1 MEDFSIS
8 EIPLADCISDCTG
21 SLAYQGCSLRPVCPL
36 SELASPHGGFMEPLS
51 LAVLLSEDGSSKR
64 RRGRRRRR
72 RKPGNKNQAPK
83 ENGRQPSS
91 QEIERALSRFKAEP
105 RPMGIPKVIDPP
117 PKKVEI
123 RWKTNAVPKPVQVS
137 AGKIS
142 CVPGEFGFL
151 PEERVQEIAV
161 QLEGMPISL
170 EQALSLRAALNQE
183 KSVYS
188 HSKLMRRS
196 NEFSRRYDSGES
208 VISLSKRFDAPPVNT
223 FRAVLTGRGWTK
235 TRIKDT
241 LNKNPS
247 KLNKRDREQFE
258 LAESVD
264 RVSSVNQTETQNAAE
279 VFEEILCDHFSSLGI
294 RFRKQ
299 DDLLNEQKRSEG
311 RAIITPDL
319 LLLDD
324 VRINGIPCAWI
335 DAKHFFGADL
345 KFPRKKTQ
353 KQVDRYVAEYGQ
365 GAIVYRHGFCDG
377 LRLRGAVKL
386 DSSPL
391 DLQPL
396 EDFHENS
403 RKADD

>member
-1 MEDFSIS
+1 
-8 EIPLADCISDCTG
+8 
-21 SLAYQGCSLRPVCPL
+21 
-36 SELASPHGGFMEPLS
+36 
-51 LAVLLSEDGSSKR
+51 LSEDESAKR
-64 RRGRRRRR
+64 RRGRRRRHR
-72 RKPGNKNQAPK
+72 RPRKENTPPK
-83 ENGRQPSS
+83 EKGRGAKSE
-91 QEIERALSRFKAEP
+91 EIERALARFTANP
-105 RPMGIPKVIDPP
+105 RPMGIPKEINPP
-117 PKKVEI
+117 PEKVEI
-123 RWKTNAVPKPVQVS
+123 KWKTKAVTKEVQS
-137 AGKIS
+137 KAGKIA
-142 CVPGEFGFL
+142 CIPGEFGFL

-161 QLEGMPISL
+161 KLEGMPITL

-196 NEFSRRYDSGES
+196 NELSRRYDSGES
-208 VISLSKRFDAPPVNT
+208 VIALSKRFDAPPVNT
-223 FRAVLTGRGWTK
+223 FRAILTGRGWTK

-264 RVSSVNQTETQNAAE
+264 RVSSVNQTETQTAAE
-279 VFEEILCDHFSSLGI
+279 VFEEILCSYFESVGV
-294 RFRKQ
+294 RFRRQEELLREQTKQ
-299 DDLLNEQKRSEG
+299 EG

-324 VRINGIPCAWI
+324 VRINGVPCAWI

-345 KFPRKKTQ
+345 KFPKKKTQ

-365 GAIVYRHGFCDG
+365 GALVYRHGFCDG
-377 LRLRGAVKL
+377 LRLRGAIKL

-391 DLQPL
+391 DLKPL

-403 RKADD
+403 KS

>member
-1 MEDFSIS
+1 MGLLHLPRS
-8 EIPLADCISDCTG
+8 
-21 SLAYQGCSLRPVCPL
+21 
-36 SELASPHGGFMEPLS
+36 
-51 LAVLLSEDGSSKR
+51 LSEDENAKR

-72 RKPGNKNQAPK
+72 RRPRKESSHPK
-83 ENGRQPSS
+83 ENGRGAKSE
-91 QEIERALSRFKAEP
+91 EIERALARFTANP
-105 RPMGIPKVIDPP
+105 RPMGIPKEINPP
-117 PKKVEI
+117 PEKVEI
-123 RWKTNAVPKPVQVS
+123 KWKTKAVTKEVQS
-137 AGKIS
+137 KAGKIA
-142 CVPGEFGFL
+142 CIPGEFGFL
-151 PEERVQEIAV
+151 PEERVQEIAEK
-161 QLEGMPISL
+161 LEGLPISL

-196 NEFSRRYDSGES
+196 NELSRRYDSGES

-223 FRAVLTGRGWTK
+223 FRAILTGRGWTK

-264 RVSSVNQTETQNAAE
+264 RVSSVNQTETQTAAE
-279 VFEEILCDHFSSLGI
+279 VFEEILCSYFESVGV
-294 RFRKQ
+294 RFRRQ
-299 DDLLNEQKRSEG
+299 EDLLREQTKQEG

-324 VRINGIPCAWI
+324 VRINGVPCAWI

-345 KFPRKKTQ
+345 KFPKKKTQ

-365 GAIVYRHGFCDG
+365 GALVYRHGFCEG
-377 LRLRGAVKL
+377 LRLRGAIKL

-391 DLQPL
+391 DLKPL
-396 EDFHENS
+396 EEFHENS
-403 RKADD
+403 KS

>member
-1 MEDFSIS
+1 MGLLHLPRS
-8 EIPLADCISDCTG
+8 
-21 SLAYQGCSLRPVCPL
+21 
-36 SELASPHGGFMEPLS
+36 
-51 LAVLLSEDGSSKR
+51 LSEDESAKR

-72 RKPGNKNQAPK
+72 RRPRKENTPPK
-83 ENGRQPSS
+83 ENGRGAKSE
-91 QEIERALSRFKAEP
+91 EIERALARFTANP
-105 RPMGIPKVIDPP
+105 RPMGIPKEINPP
-117 PKKVEI
+117 PEKVEI
-123 RWKTNAVPKPVQVS
+123 KWKTKAVTKEVQNK
-137 AGKIS
+137 AGKIA
-142 CVPGEFGFL
+142 CIPGEFGFL

-161 QLEGMPISL
+161 KLDGMPISL

-196 NEFSRRYDSGES
+196 NELSRRYDSGES
-208 VISLSKRFDAPPVNT
+208 VIALSKRFDAPPVNT
-223 FRAVLTGRGWTK
+223 FRAILTGRGWTK
-235 TRIKDT
+235 NRIKET

-264 RVSSVNQTETQNAAE
+264 RVSSVNQTETQTAAE
-279 VFEEILCDHFSSLGI
+279 VFEEILCSYFESVGV
-294 RFRKQ
+294 RFRRQEELLREQTKQ
-299 DDLLNEQKRSEG
+299 EG

-324 VRINGIPCAWI
+324 VRINGVPCAWI

-345 KFPRKKTQ
+345 KFPKKKTQ

-365 GAIVYRHGFCDG
+365 GALVYRHGFCEG
-377 LRLRGAVKL
+377 LRLRGAIKL

-391 DLQPL
+391 DLKPL

-403 RKADD
+403 KS

>member
-1 MEDFSIS
+1 M
-8 EIPLADCISDCTG
+8 
-21 SLAYQGCSLRPVCPL
+21 
-36 SELASPHGGFMEPLS
+36 
-51 LAVLLSEDGSSKR
+51 SEDESAKR

-72 RKPGNKNQAPK
+72 RRPRK
-83 ENGRQPSS
+83 ENTPPKDNGRGAKSE
-91 QEIERALSRFKAEP
+91 EIERALARFTANP
-105 RPMGIPKVIDPP
+105 RPMGIPKEINPP
-117 PKKVEI
+117 PEKVEI
-123 RWKTNAVPKPVQVS
+123 KWKTKAVTKEVQS
-137 AGKIS
+137 KAGKIA
-142 CVPGEFGFL
+142 CIPGEFGFL

-161 QLEGMPISL
+161 KLDGMPITL

-196 NEFSRRYDSGES
+196 NELSRRYDSGES
-208 VISLSKRFDAPPVNT
+208 VIALSKRFDAPPVNT
-223 FRAVLTGRGWTK
+223 FRAILTGRGWTK

-264 RVSSVNQTETQNAAE
+264 RVSSVNQTETQTAAE
-279 VFEEILCDHFSSLGI
+279 VFEEILCSYFESVGV
-294 RFRKQ
+294 RFRRQEELLREQTKQ
-299 DDLLNEQKRSEG
+299 EG

-324 VRINGIPCAWI
+324 VRINGVPCAWI

-345 KFPRKKTQ
+345 KFPKKKTQ

-365 GAIVYRHGFCDG
+365 GALVYRHGFCEG
-377 LRLRGAVKL
+377 LRLRGAIKL

-391 DLQPL
+391 DLKPL

-403 RKADD
+403 KS

>member
-1 MEDFSIS
+1 MGLLHL
-8 EIPLADCISDCTG
+8 PW
-21 SLAYQGCSLRPVCPL
+21 
-36 SELASPHGGFMEPLS
+36 
-51 LAVLLSEDGSSKR
+51 LLSEDESAKR

-72 RKPGNKNQAPK
+72 RRPRKEKNLPK
-83 ENGRQPSS
+83 ENGRGAKSE
-91 QEIERALSRFKAEP
+91 EIERALARFTANP
-105 RPMGIPKVIDPP
+105 RPMGIPKEISPP
-117 PKKVEI
+117 PEKVEI
-123 RWKTNAVPKPVQVS
+123 KWKTKAVTKDVQRK
-137 AGKIS
+137 AGKIA
-142 CVPGEFGFL
+142 CIPGEFGFL
-151 PEERVQEIAV
+151 PEERVQEIAAK
-161 QLEGMPISL
+161 LDGMPISL

-196 NEFSRRYDSGES
+196 NELSRRYDSGES
-208 VISLSKRFDAPPVNT
+208 VIALSKRFDAPPVNT
-223 FRAVLTGRGWTK
+223 FRAILTGRGWTK

-264 RVSSVNQTETQNAAE
+264 RVSSVNQTETQTAAE
-279 VFEEILCDHFSSLGI
+279 VFEEILCSYFESVGI
-294 RFRKQ
+294 RFRRQEELLKEQTKQ
-299 DDLLNEQKRSEG
+299 EG

-324 VRINGIPCAWI
+324 VRINGVPCAWI

-345 KFPRKKTQ
+345 KFPKKKTQ

-365 GAIVYRHGFCDG
+365 GALVYRHGFCDG
-377 LRLRGAVKL
+377 LRLRGAIKL

-391 DLQPL
+391 DLKPL

-403 RKADD
+403 KS

>member
-1 MEDFSIS
+1 MGLLHL
-8 EIPLADCISDCTG
+8 P
-21 SLAYQGCSLRPVCPL
+21 RPL
-36 SELASPHGGFMEPLS
+36 SEDESA
-51 LAVLLSEDGSSKR
+51 KR

-72 RKPGNKNQAPK
+72 RRPRKENTPPK
-83 ENGRQPSS
+83 ENGRGAKSE
-91 QEIERALSRFKAEP
+91 EIERALARFTANP
-105 RPMGIPKVIDPP
+105 RPMGIPKEINPP
-117 PKKVEI
+117 PEKVEI
-123 RWKTNAVPKPVQVS
+123 KWKTKAVTKEVQNK
-137 AGKIS
+137 AGKIA
-142 CVPGEFGFL
+142 CIPGEFGFL

-161 QLEGMPISL
+161 KLDGMPITL

-196 NEFSRRYDSGES
+196 NELSRRYDSGES
-208 VISLSKRFDAPPVNT
+208 VIALSKRFDAPPVNT
-223 FRAVLTGRGWTK
+223 FRAILTGRGWTK
-235 TRIKDT
+235 NRIKET

-264 RVSSVNQTETQNAAE
+264 RVSSVNQTETQTAAE
-279 VFEEILCDHFSSLGI
+279 VFEEILCSYFESVGV
-294 RFRKQ
+294 RFRRQEELLREQTKQ
-299 DDLLNEQKRSEG
+299 EG
-311 RAIITPDL
+311 RAILTPDL

-324 VRINGIPCAWI
+324 VRINGVPCAWI

-345 KFPRKKTQ
+345 KFPKKKTQ

-365 GAIVYRHGFCDG
+365 GALVYRHGFCEG
-377 LRLRGAVKL
+377 LRLRGAIKL

-391 DLQPL
+391 DLKPL

-403 RKADD
+403 KS

>member
-1 MEDFSIS
+1 MS
-8 EIPLADCISDCTG
+8 EEESA
-21 SLAYQGCSLRPVCPL
+21 
-36 SELASPHGGFMEPLS
+36 
-51 LAVLLSEDGSSKR
+51 KR

-72 RKPGNKNQAPK
+72 RHPRKENNPPK
-83 ENGRQPSS
+83 ENGRGAKSE
-91 QEIERALSRFKAEP
+91 EIERALARFSASP
-105 RPMGIPKVIDPP
+105 RPMGIPEEINPP
-117 PKKVEI
+117 PEKVKI
-123 RWKTNAVPKPVQVS
+123 KWKTKAVTKEVQNR
-137 AGKIS
+137 AGKIA
-142 CVPGEFGFL
+142 CIPGEFGFL
-151 PEERVQEIAV
+151 PEERVQEIAAK
-161 QLEGMPISL
+161 LDGMPITL

-196 NEFSRRYDSGES
+196 NELSRRYDSGES
-208 VISLSKRFDAPPVNT
+208 VIALSKRFDAPPVNT
-223 FRAVLTGRGWTK
+223 FRAILTGRGWTK

-264 RVSSVNQTETQNAAE
+264 RVSSVNQTETQTAAE
-279 VFEEILCDHFSSLGI
+279 VFEEILCSYFESVGV
-294 RFRKQ
+294 RFRRQEELLREQTKQ
-299 DDLLNEQKRSEG
+299 EG

-324 VRINGIPCAWI
+324 VRINGVPCAWI

-345 KFPRKKTQ
+345 KFPKKKTQ

-365 GAIVYRHGFCDG
+365 GALVYRHGFCDG
-377 LRLRGAVKL
+377 LRLRGAIKL

-391 DLQPL
+391 DLKPL

-403 RKADD
+403 KS

>member
-1 MEDFSIS
+1 
-8 EIPLADCISDCTG
+8 
-21 SLAYQGCSLRPVCPL
+21 
-36 SELASPHGGFMEPLS
+36 
-51 LAVLLSEDGSSKR
+51 
-64 RRGRRRRR
+64 
-72 RKPGNKNQAPK
+72 
-83 ENGRQPSS
+83 
-91 QEIERALSRFKAEP
+91 
-105 RPMGIPKVIDPP
+105 MGIPKVIDPP
-117 PKKVEI
+117 PKRVNMS
-123 RWKTNAVPKPVQVS
+123 WKTNAVSRNVQNK
-137 AGKIS
+137 AGKIA
-142 CVPGEFGFL
+142 CIPGEFGFL
-151 PEERVQEIAV
+151 PEERVQEIAK
-161 QLEGMPISL
+161 QLDGMAISL

-196 NEFSRRYDSGES
+196 NEISRRYDSGES
-208 VISLSKRFDAPPVNT
+208 VMALSKRFDAPPVNT
-223 FRAVLTGRGWTK
+223 FRAILTGRGWTK

-247 KLNKRDREQFE
+247 KLNARDREQFE
-258 LAESVD
+258 LAESGD

-279 VFEEILCDHFSSLGI
+279 VFEEILCKHFTSLGI
-294 RFRKQ
+294 RFRRQ
-299 DDLLNEQKRSEG
+299 EELLNEQKKSEG

-324 VRINGIPCAWI
+324 VRINGVPCAWI

-345 KFPRKKTQ
+345 RFPKKKTQ

-391 DLQPL
+391 DLKPL
-396 EDFHENS
+396 EEFHENS
-403 RKADD
+403 KRDN

>member
-1 MEDFSIS
+1 
-8 EIPLADCISDCTG
+8 
-21 SLAYQGCSLRPVCPL
+21 
-36 SELASPHGGFMEPLS
+36 
-51 LAVLLSEDGSSKR
+51 LSEDESAKR

-72 RKPGNKNQAPK
+72 RRPRKENNLPK
-83 ENGRQPSS
+83 ENGRGAKSE
-91 QEIERALSRFKAEP
+91 EIERALARFTANP
-105 RPMGIPKVIDPP
+105 RPMGIPKEISPP
-117 PKKVEI
+117 PEKVEI
-123 RWKTNAVPKPVQVS
+123 KWKTKAVTKDVQRK
-137 AGKIS
+137 AGKIA
-142 CVPGEFGFL
+142 CIPGEFGFL
-151 PEERVQEIAV
+151 PEERVQEIAAK
-161 QLEGMPISL
+161 LDGMPISL

-196 NEFSRRYDSGES
+196 NELSRRYDSGES
-208 VISLSKRFDAPPVNT
+208 VIALSKRFDAPPVNT
-223 FRAVLTGRGWTK
+223 FRAILTGRGWTK

-264 RVSSVNQTETQNAAE
+264 RVSSVNQTETQTAAE
-279 VFEEILCDHFSSLGI
+279 VFEEILCSYFESVGI
-294 RFRKQ
+294 RFRRQEELLKEQTKQ
-299 DDLLNEQKRSEG
+299 EG

-324 VRINGIPCAWI
+324 VRINGVPCAWI

-345 KFPRKKTQ
+345 KFPKKKTQ

-365 GAIVYRHGFCDG
+365 GALVYRHGFCDG
-377 LRLRGAVKL
+377 LRLRGAIKL

-391 DLQPL
+391 DLKPL

-403 RKADD
+403 KS

>member
-1 MEDFSIS
+1 MGLLHL
-8 EIPLADCISDCTG
+8 P
-21 SLAYQGCSLRPVCPL
+21 RPL
-36 SELASPHGGFMEPLS
+36 SEDESA
-51 LAVLLSEDGSSKR
+51 KR

-72 RKPGNKNQAPK
+72 RRPRKENTLPK
-83 ENGRQPSS
+83 ENGRGAKSE
-91 QEIERALSRFKAEP
+91 EIERALARFTANP
-105 RPMGIPKVIDPP
+105 RPMGIPKEINPP
-117 PKKVEI
+117 PEKVEI
-123 RWKTNAVPKPVQVS
+123 KWKTKAVTKEVQNK
-137 AGKIS
+137 AGKIA
-142 CVPGEFGFL
+142 CIPGEFGFL

-161 QLEGMPISL
+161 KLDGMPITL

-196 NEFSRRYDSGES
+196 NELSRRYDSGES
-208 VISLSKRFDAPPVNT
+208 VIALSKRFDAPPVNT
-223 FRAVLTGRGWTK
+223 FRAILTGRGWTK

-264 RVSSVNQTETQNAAE
+264 RVSSVNQTETQTAAE
-279 VFEEILCDHFSSLGI
+279 VFEEILCSYFESVGV
-294 RFRKQ
+294 RFRRQEELLREQTKQ
-299 DDLLNEQKRSEG
+299 EG
-311 RAIITPDL
+311 RAILTPDL

-324 VRINGIPCAWI
+324 VRINGVPCAWI

-345 KFPRKKTQ
+345 KFPKKKTQ

-365 GAIVYRHGFCDG
+365 GALVYRHGFCEG
-377 LRLRGAVKL
+377 LRLRGAIKL

-391 DLQPL
+391 DLKPL

-403 RKADD
+403 KS

>member
-1 MEDFSIS
+1 
-8 EIPLADCISDCTG
+8 
-21 SLAYQGCSLRPVCPL
+21 L
-36 SELASPHGGFMEPLS
+36 SEEESA
-51 LAVLLSEDGSSKR
+51 KR

-72 RKPGNKNQAPK
+72 RHPRKENNPPK
-83 ENGRQPSS
+83 ENGRGAKSE
-91 QEIERALSRFKAEP
+91 EIERALARFTTSP
-105 RPMGIPKVIDPP
+105 RPMGIPEEINPP
-117 PKKVEI
+117 PEKVKI
-123 RWKTNAVPKPVQVS
+123 KWKTKAVTKEVQNR
-137 AGKIS
+137 AGKIA
-142 CVPGEFGFL
+142 CIPGEFGFL
-151 PEERVQEIAV
+151 PEERVQEIAAK
-161 QLEGMPISL
+161 LDGMPITL

-196 NEFSRRYDSGES
+196 NELSRRYDSGES
-208 VISLSKRFDAPPVNT
+208 VIALSKRFDAPPVNT
-223 FRAVLTGRGWTK
+223 FRAILTGRGWTK

-264 RVSSVNQTETQNAAE
+264 RVSSVNQTETQSAAE
-279 VFEEILCDHFSSLGI
+279 VFEEILCSYFESVGV
-294 RFRKQ
+294 RFRRQEELLREQTKQ
-299 DDLLNEQKRSEG
+299 EG

-324 VRINGIPCAWI
+324 VRINGVPCAWI

-345 KFPRKKTQ
+345 KFPKKKTQ

-365 GAIVYRHGFCDG
+365 GALVYRHGFCDG
-377 LRLRGAVKL
+377 LRLRGAIKL

-391 DLQPL
+391 DLKPL

-403 RKADD
+403 KS

>member
-1 MEDFSIS
+1 MGLLHL
-8 EIPLADCISDCTG
+8 P
-21 SLAYQGCSLRPVCPL
+21 RPL
-36 SELASPHGGFMEPLS
+36 SEDESA
-51 LAVLLSEDGSSKR
+51 KR

-72 RKPGNKNQAPK
+72 RRPRKENTPPK
-83 ENGRQPSS
+83 ENGRGAKSE
-91 QEIERALSRFKAEP
+91 EIERALARFTANP
-105 RPMGIPKVIDPP
+105 RPMGMPKEINPP
-117 PKKVEI
+117 PEKVEI
-123 RWKTNAVPKPVQVS
+123 KWKTKAVTKEVQTK
-137 AGKIS
+137 AGKIA
-142 CVPGEFGFL
+142 CIPGEFGFL

-161 QLEGMPISL
+161 KLDGMPITL

-196 NEFSRRYDSGES
+196 NELSRRYDSGES
-208 VISLSKRFDAPPVNT
+208 VIALSKRFDAPPVNT
-223 FRAVLTGRGWTK
+223 FRAILTGRGWTK
-235 TRIKDT
+235 NRIKET

-264 RVSSVNQTETQNAAE
+264 RVSSVNQTETQTAAE
-279 VFEEILCDHFSSLGI
+279 VFEEILCSYFESVGV
-294 RFRKQ
+294 RFRRQEELLREQTKQ
-299 DDLLNEQKRSEG
+299 EG
-311 RAIITPDL
+311 RAILTPDL

-324 VRINGIPCAWI
+324 VRINGVPCAWI

-345 KFPRKKTQ
+345 KFPKKKTQ

-365 GAIVYRHGFCDG
+365 GALVYRHGFCEG
-377 LRLRGAVKL
+377 LRLRGAIKL

-391 DLQPL
+391 DLKPL

-403 RKADD
+403 KS

>member
-1 MEDFSIS
+1 MGLRY
-8 EIPLADCISDCTG
+8 LA
-21 SLAYQGCSLRPVCPL
+21 CPL
-36 SELASPHGGFMEPLS
+36 SEDESA
-51 LAVLLSEDGSSKR
+51 KR

-72 RKPGNKNQAPK
+72 RRPRK
-83 ENGRQPSS
+83 ENNPPEGNGRGAKSE
-91 QEIERALSRFKAEP
+91 EIERALARFTVNP
-105 RPMGIPKVIDPP
+105 RPMGIPKEINPP
-117 PKKVEI
+117 PEKVEI
-123 RWKTNAVPKPVQVS
+123 KWKTKAVTKEVQS
-137 AGKIS
+137 KAGKIA
-142 CVPGEFGFL
+142 CIPGEFGFL
-151 PEERVQEIAV
+151 PEERVQKIAAK
-161 QLEGMPISL
+161 LDGLPISL

-196 NEFSRRYDSGES
+196 NELSRRYDSGES
-208 VISLSKRFDAPPVNT
+208 VIALSKRFDAPPVNT
-223 FRAVLTGRGWTK
+223 FRAILTGRGWTK

-247 KLNKRDREQFE
+247 KLNKRDKEQFE

-264 RVSSVNQTETQNAAE
+264 RVSSVNQTETQTAAE
-279 VFEEILCDHFSSLGI
+279 VFEEILCSYFESVGV
-294 RFRKQ
+294 RFRRQ
-299 DDLLNEQKRSEG
+299 EELLKEQTKSEG

-345 KFPRKKTQ
+345 KFPKKKTQ

-365 GAIVYRHGFCDG
+365 GALVYRHGFCDG
-377 LRLRGAVKL
+377 LRLRGAIKL

-391 DLQPL
+391 DLKPL

-403 RKADD
+403 KS

>member
-1 MEDFSIS
+1 MGLLHLPRS
-8 EIPLADCISDCTG
+8 
-21 SLAYQGCSLRPVCPL
+21 
-36 SELASPHGGFMEPLS
+36 
-51 LAVLLSEDGSSKR
+51 LSEDENAKR

-72 RKPGNKNQAPK
+72 RRPRKESSHPK
-83 ENGRQPSS
+83 ENGRGAKSE
-91 QEIERALSRFKAEP
+91 EIERALARFTANP
-105 RPMGIPKVIDPP
+105 RPMGIPKEINPP
-117 PKKVEI
+117 PEKVEI
-123 RWKTNAVPKPVQVS
+123 KWKTKAVTKEVQS
-137 AGKIS
+137 KAGKIA
-142 CVPGEFGFL
+142 CIPGEFGFL
-151 PEERVQEIAV
+151 PEERVQEIAEK
-161 QLEGMPISL
+161 LEGLPISL

-196 NEFSRRYDSGES
+196 NELSRRYDSGES

-223 FRAVLTGRGWTK
+223 FRAILTGRGWTK

-264 RVSSVNQTETQNAAE
+264 RVSSVNQTETQTAAE
-279 VFEEILCDHFSSLGI
+279 VFEEILCSYFESVGV
-294 RFRKQ
+294 RFRRQ
-299 DDLLNEQKRSEG
+299 EDLLREQTKQEG

-324 VRINGIPCAWI
+324 VRINGVPCAWI

-345 KFPRKKTQ
+345 KFPKKKTQ

-365 GAIVYRHGFCDG
+365 GALVYRHGFCEG
-377 LRLRGAVKL
+377 LRQRGAIKL

-391 DLQPL
+391 DLKPL
-396 EDFHENS
+396 EEFHENS
-403 RKADD
+403 KS

>member
-1 MEDFSIS
+1 MGLRY
-8 EIPLADCISDCTG
+8 LA
-21 SLAYQGCSLRPVCPL
+21 CPL
-36 SELASPHGGFMEPLS
+36 SEDESA
-51 LAVLLSEDGSSKR
+51 KR

-72 RKPGNKNQAPK
+72 RRPRK
-83 ENGRQPSS
+83 ENNPPKGNGRGAKSE
-91 QEIERALSRFKAEP
+91 EIERALARFTVNP
-105 RPMGIPKVIDPP
+105 RPMGIPKEINPP
-117 PKKVEI
+117 PEKVEI
-123 RWKTNAVPKPVQVS
+123 KWRTKAVTKEVQS
-137 AGKIS
+137 KAGKIA
-142 CVPGEFGFL
+142 CIPGEFGFL
-151 PEERVQEIAV
+151 PEERVQKIAAK
-161 QLEGMPISL
+161 LDGLPISL

-196 NEFSRRYDSGES
+196 NELSRRYDSGES
-208 VISLSKRFDAPPVNT
+208 VIALSKRFDAPPVNT
-223 FRAVLTGRGWTK
+223 FRAILTGRGWTK

-247 KLNKRDREQFE
+247 KLNKRDKEQFE

-264 RVSSVNQTETQNAAE
+264 RVSSVNQTETQTAAE
-279 VFEEILCDHFSSLGI
+279 VFEEILCSYFESVGV
-294 RFRKQ
+294 RFRRQ
-299 DDLLNEQKRSEG
+299 EELLKEQTKSEG

-345 KFPRKKTQ
+345 KFPKKKTQ

-365 GAIVYRHGFCDG
+365 GALVYRHGFCDG
-377 LRLRGAVKL
+377 LRLRGAIKL

-391 DLQPL
+391 DLKPL

-403 RKADD
+403 KS

>member
-1 MEDFSIS
+1 MGLLHL
-8 EIPLADCISDCTG
+8 P
-21 SLAYQGCSLRPVCPL
+21 RPL
-36 SELASPHGGFMEPLS
+36 SEDESA
-51 LAVLLSEDGSSKR
+51 KR

-72 RKPGNKNQAPK
+72 RRPRKENTLPK
-83 ENGRQPSS
+83 ENGRGAKSE
-91 QEIERALSRFKAEP
+91 EIERALARFTANP
-105 RPMGIPKVIDPP
+105 RPMGIPKEINPP
-117 PKKVEI
+117 PEKVEI
-123 RWKTNAVPKPVQVS
+123 KWKTKAVTKEVQS
-137 AGKIS
+137 KAGKIA
-142 CVPGEFGFL
+142 CIPGEFGFL

-161 QLEGMPISL
+161 KLDGMPITL

-196 NEFSRRYDSGES
+196 NELSRRYDSGES
-208 VISLSKRFDAPPVNT
+208 VIALSKRFDAPPVNT
-223 FRAVLTGRGWTK
+223 FRAILTGRGWTK
-235 TRIKDT
+235 NRIKET

-264 RVSSVNQTETQNAAE
+264 RVSSVNQTETQTAAE
-279 VFEEILCDHFSSLGI
+279 VFEEILCSYFESVGV
-294 RFRKQ
+294 RFRRQEELLREQTKQ
-299 DDLLNEQKRSEG
+299 EG
-311 RAIITPDL
+311 RAILTPDL

-324 VRINGIPCAWI
+324 VRINGVPCAWI

-345 KFPRKKTQ
+345 KFPKKKTQ

-365 GAIVYRHGFCDG
+365 GALVYRHGFCEG
-377 LRLRGAVKL
+377 LRLRGAIKL

-391 DLQPL
+391 DLKPL

-403 RKADD
+403 KS

>member
-1 MEDFSIS
+1 MGLLHL
-8 EIPLADCISDCTG
+8 PW
-21 SLAYQGCSLRPVCPL
+21 
-36 SELASPHGGFMEPLS
+36 
-51 LAVLLSEDGSSKR
+51 LLSEDESAKR

-72 RKPGNKNQAPK
+72 RRPRKENNLPK
-83 ENGRQPSS
+83 ENGRGAKSE
-91 QEIERALSRFKAEP
+91 EIERALARFTANP
-105 RPMGIPKVIDPP
+105 RPMGIPKEISPP
-117 PKKVEI
+117 PEKVEI
-123 RWKTNAVPKPVQVS
+123 KWKTKAVTKDVQRK
-137 AGKIS
+137 AGKIA
-142 CVPGEFGFL
+142 CIPGEFGFL
-151 PEERVQEIAV
+151 PEERVQEIAAK
-161 QLEGMPISL
+161 LDGMPISL

-196 NEFSRRYDSGES
+196 NELSRRYDSGES
-208 VISLSKRFDAPPVNT
+208 VIALSKRFDAPPVNT
-223 FRAVLTGRGWTK
+223 FRAILTGRGWTK

-264 RVSSVNQTETQNAAE
+264 RVSSVNQTETQTAAE
-279 VFEEILCDHFSSLGI
+279 VFEEILCSYFESVGI
-294 RFRKQ
+294 RFRRQEELLKEQTKQ
-299 DDLLNEQKRSEG
+299 EG

-324 VRINGIPCAWI
+324 VRINGVPCAWI

-345 KFPRKKTQ
+345 KFPKKKTQ

-365 GAIVYRHGFCDG
+365 GALVYRHGFCDG
-377 LRLRGAVKL
+377 LRLRGAIKL

-391 DLQPL
+391 DLKPL

-403 RKADD
+403 KS